1 MLVTLSMDVLTTLTL
16 NSSLFKLNLT
26 HQSPSQSL
34 TQLPHAIELLD
45 SQPTDLQTPSN
56 PPSPS

>member
-26 HQSPSQSL
+26 HQSQSL